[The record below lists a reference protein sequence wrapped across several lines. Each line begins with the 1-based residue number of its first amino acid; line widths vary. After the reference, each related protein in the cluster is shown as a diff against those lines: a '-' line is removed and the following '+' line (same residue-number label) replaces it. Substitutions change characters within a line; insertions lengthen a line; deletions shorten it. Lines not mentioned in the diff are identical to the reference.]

1 MEARARRPENP
12 IDEENIMKHPRMKRA
27 ALWLLTL
34 CLSVALT
41 GVNRMDAAAAET
53 AGQVVGKAA
62 RMCTAA
68 IPRGRKNTSRI
79 WL

>member
-1 MEARARRPENP
+1 
-12 IDEENIMKHPRMKRA
+12 MKHPRMKRA

-53 AGQVVGKAA
+53 AGQVVGYYASWAPCGATA
-62 RMCTAA
+62 RTA
-68 IPRGRKNTSRI
+68 
-79 WL
+79 